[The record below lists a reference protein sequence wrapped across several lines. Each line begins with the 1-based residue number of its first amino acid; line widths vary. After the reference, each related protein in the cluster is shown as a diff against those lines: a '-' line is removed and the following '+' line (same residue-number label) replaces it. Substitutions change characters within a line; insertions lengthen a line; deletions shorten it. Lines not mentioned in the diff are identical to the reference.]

1 MKDFLRAVLIILGIL
16 AGLAVG
22 GFYLLDRLFSN
33 LCGNEIFQEIAA
45 PKGRFKAVL
54 FQRDCGATT
63 GFSTQ
68 VSLIPVDAPLPNES
82 GNVFVTNGH
91 PQDTQ
96 INLQWRTP
104 ENLLIRNGVSLKT
117 VKQEAF
123 YQGIRID
130 YE

>member
-1 MKDFLRAVLIILGIL
+1 MKGFLSAVLIILGIL

-22 GFYLLDRLFSN
+22 GFYFLDRLFSD
-33 LCGNEIFQEIAA
+33 LCGNEIFQEKAT

-82 GNVFVTNGH
+82 GNVFVTNSH

-117 VKQEAF
+117 IKQEVF

>member
-1 MKDFLRAVLIILGIL
+1 MKGFLSAVLIILGIL

-22 GFYLLDRLFSN
+22 GFYFLDRLFSD
-33 LCGNEIFQEIAA
+33 LCGNEIFQEKAA

-82 GNVFVTNGH
+82 GNVFVTNSH

-117 VKQEAF
+117 IKQEVF